1 MTAKILNRDL
11 LLAAVGTGALVSA
24 AGQAFAAGNA
34 PVSVVAAA
42 EGTST
47 VPAAAGSGNETLALE
62 EIVVT
67 AQKRAESVD
76 KVPISISVFDQASMQ
91 KLGVVDI
98 NDIANMSPGV
108 DYQNQG
114 PVNNFSIRGVY
125 SSNGASTTAI
135 YIDDVPLPLR
145 VSSALGEE
153 GMAEPLVFDL
163 DHVEVLRGPQ
173 GTLFGAGAEGGAIRF
188 ITPQPS
194 LTDYSGYA
202 RAGAGITDN
211 GGPSYE
217 VGAAFGGPIVQDT
230 LGFRVSAWD
239 QRVGGYINHE
249 SAIPGGADTADAN
262 YQDNQALRVALT
274 YAPTQSFSLTP
285 SFYYQHRYTADVSSF
300 DPGTKTYPDAF
311 TYFQSSLAPQYS
323 NVGSGQFVNPTFQL
337 SPDSDQLY
345 LPELKAVFH
354 WDDVQFTSATAYLY
368 RRDNHVLDGTNSS
381 PTLLYLP
388 WPTTAQPSSDPFLV
402 NQNVLTQEVRA
413 QNADADDRL
422 QWTVG
427 FFYTGARQ
435 ETDAPIYAPYLP
447 AQFAQEGLSF
457 QDYFGTTLGPNGLA
471 YFATEQAADTQKAG
485 FTQLTYELTEL
496 VSLTAGVRVAHETD
510 QYGLTEGGAV
520 FGGATTHFAG
530 VQAATTVDP
539 KAGVDFHITD
549 NNLVYLSAAKG
560 DRIGGVNPPFIDTG
574 ACAAALQALGYGSG
588 APATYKGD
596 SLWSYEL
603 GSKNKFF
610 DGRLDVE
617 ASAFH
622 IDWSN
627 IQQAVF
633 LSSCTQ
639 SFTSNLGKA
648 VSNGGDLQ
656 IKGRLWKSLTAG
668 LSVSYTNAKDT
679 TTITSGGSQIVT
691 SGDQI
696 NPYAAPWIV
705 VATLGEDFPLADDYS
720 GYVHVDDEYH
730 SRNHGPFAQNQPD
743 NAAYAVAYNGGDGFI
758 ANPAYNILNIHV
770 GVTKAQWDVSA
781 YALNAL
787 NSHPLL
793 FNSALLPEQSTSA
806 TFTYRPL
813 TVGFTVAY
821 RWR

>member
-1 MTAKILNRDL
+1 MTSKNFNRDL
-11 LLAAVGTGALVSA
+11 LCAAVATGALAS
-24 AGQAFAAGNA
+24 AGQAFAAENP
-34 PVSVVAAA
+34 PVSATAA

-47 VPAAAGSGNETLALE
+47 VPAAVGSGDGTAALE

-67 AQKRAESVD
+67 AQKRAQSVD
-76 KVPISISVFDQASMQ
+76 KVPISISVFDQTSMQ
-91 KLGVVDI
+91 KLGMIDI

-125 SSNGASTTAI
+125 STNGASTTAV
-135 YIDDVPLPLR
+135 YLDDMPLPLR
-145 VSSALGEE
+145 VSAALGIE

-217 VGAAFGGPIVQDT
+217 FGAALGGPIVQDT

-249 SAIPGGADTADAN
+249 SAIPGGDDTNNAN

-274 YAPTQSFSLTP
+274 YAPTQSVSLTP

-300 DPGTKTYPDAF
+300 DPGSRNYPDAF
-311 TYFQSSLAPQYS
+311 TYFQGSLAPQYS
-323 NVGSGQFVNPTFQL
+323 NVGSAQFVNPTFQR
-337 SPDSDQLY
+337 SPDSDQFY
-345 LPELKAVFH
+345 LPELKAVFN
-354 WDDVQFTSATAYLY
+354 WDDVQVTSATGYLY
-368 RRDNHVLDGTNSS
+368 RRDNHVLDGTNST
-381 PTLLYLP
+381 PTFLYLP
-388 WPTTAQPSSDPFLV
+388 WPTTAQPSSDPFIV
-402 NQNVLTQEVRA
+402 NQNVLTQELRA
-413 QNADADDRL
+413 QNADANQRL

-427 FFYTGARQ
+427 VFYTGARQ
-435 ETDAPIYAPYLP
+435 DTDAPIYAPYLP
-447 AQFAQEGLSF
+447 AQFAQAGLSF
-457 QDYFGTTLGPNGLA
+457 EDFFGTTLGPGGLA
-471 YFATEQAADTQKAG
+471 YFATERAADTQKAA
-485 FTQLTYELTEL
+485 FLQLTYELTKL

-510 QYGLTEGGAV
+510 QYSLTEGGAV
-520 FGGATTHFAG
+520 FGGATTYFAG
-530 VQAATTVDP
+530 EQAATTVDP
-539 KAGVDFHITD
+539 KYGVDFHITD
-549 NNLVYLSAAKG
+549 DNLVYLSASKG
-560 DRIGGVNPPFIDTG
+560 DRIGGVNPPLIDTG
-574 ACAAALQALGYGSG
+574 ACAAALAALGYGSNT
-588 APATYKGD
+588 PATYQGD

-610 DGRLDVE
+610 DGRLDIE

-622 IDWSN
+622 IAWSN

-633 LSSCTQ
+633 VSACTQ

-656 IKGRLWKSLTAG
+656 IKGRISKSLTAG
-668 LSVSYTNAKDT
+668 LSVSYTDAKDT
-679 TTITSGGSQIVT
+679 TTIMSGTSQIVT

-696 NPYAAPWIV
+696 NPYSAPWNV
-705 VATLGEDFPLADDYS
+705 VATLGEEFPLAGDYS

-730 SRNHGPFAQNQPD
+730 SRNPGPFAQAQPD
-743 NAAYAVAYNGGDGFI
+743 NAAYAMAYNGGAGFI
-758 ANPAYNILNIHV
+758 ANPAYNALNIHV

-787 NSHPLL
+787 NTHPLL
-793 FNSALLPEQSTSA
+793 FNSALMQAQSTSA

-813 TVGFTVAY
+813 TVGLTVAY
-821 RWR
+821 HWR